1 MTKMFDE
8 TLVETHDLYHLRYG
22 RGAVIVAI
30 QRGEGETRLTRRED
44 TPDNKRAKHHQHV
57 AALYNERQV
66 GEFSSAPTFEPI
78 LSIQEEASVVRIV
91 VQVKYTEHVNMSWQ
105 SPGPMSILTSATIER
120 VIPLDQ
126 VTLEIVRTA
135 ERSER

>member
-1 MTKMFDE
+1 MTRLFDE

-30 QRGEGETRLTRRED
+30 QRGDGNESD
-44 TPDNKRAKHHQHV
+44 PDRASWHKYV
-57 AALYNERQV
+57 AGLYNDRQV
-66 GEFSSAPTFEPI
+66 GGFSSTPTFEPI
-78 LSIQEEASVVRIV
+78 LSVKEDGGVARIV
-91 VQVKYTEHVNMSWQ
+91 VQFEHRNQRVPSYD
-105 SPGPMSILTSATIER
+105 PISATIER

-135 ERSER
+135 ERPNRDSGKTRSKRFS